1 MKYKSKFQT
10 LWLIIS
16 TLFAIAA
23 IVFVIMHFV
32 KNSSLYLAISTGLAS
47 LFFLFK
53 GMADYVDSKYCERKD
68 RAFMRHMSYL
78 FFGGSGICLIL
89 FIIQLIVK

>member
-1 MKYKSKFQT
+1 MRYKSKFQT

-16 TLFAIAA
+16 TLFAIAS
-23 IVFVIMHFV
+23 IVFIIIHFV
-32 KNSSLYLAISTGLAS
+32 KNSSLYLAVSTGLAS

-68 RAFMRHMSYL
+68 RAFMRGMSY
-78 FFGGSGICLIL
+78 FFFIGAGICFIL
-89 FIIQLIVK
+89 FVVQLIVK